1 MSVQKMFGRP
11 CYFVV
16 GTTCYFSACVLA
28 FVNNFAIETSSLTDP
43 RVGGGG
49 GLPGQEVSV
58 IFLNVTRQK

>member
-16 GTTCYFSACVLA
+16 SITYYFSACVLA

-43 RVGGGG
+43 RVGWGGG
-49 GLPGQEVSV
+49 GYQVKRLA
-58 IFLNVTRQK
+58 

>member
-16 GTTCYFSACVLA
+16 STTYYFSACVLA

-43 RVGGGG
+43 RGG

-58 IFLNVTRQK
+58 FFLNVTRQK